1 MAAATQGWPLL
12 RCLGVMLG
20 ALLPAAQL
28 RAKQEP
34 LWEFGLGIGALG
46 FEDYRG
52 SAVAHAYPVPV
63 PYVLYNGKFLQADR
77 DGVRGKL
84 FNQKWIEVN
93 LSFDATVPVRN
104 DRERSGMPD
113 LKSTVQL
120 GPAVNLHLFRSADAK
135 VKLDLRM
142 PVQAAISVQ
151 TSPHLVGWTF
161 TPKLNLDL
169 ADPFGFTGWNL
180 GILSGPLFAD
190 RRYHEYFYTVDPQY
204 ATPTRPEYHAT
215 AGYAGTQVVTAL
227 SKRFPRFWVG
237 GYLRYDTLSG
247 AVFEDSPLVQRKG
260 YWAAGVGF
268 AWMIHQS
275 SRWVE
280 VPD

>member
-1 MAAATQGWPLL
+1 MTAATQGWPRL

-20 ALLPAAQL
+20 ALLPAAL
-28 RAKQEP
+28 PAKQEP

-52 SAVAHAYPVPV
+52 SAVTHAYPVPV

-77 DGVRGKL
+77 AGVRGKL
-84 FNQKWIEVN
+84 FNQKWIEIN

-113 LKSTVQL
+113 LKSTVEM

-142 PVQAAISVQ
+142 PLQAAISVQ
-151 TSPHLVGWTF
+151 ASPHLVGWTF

-215 AGYAGTQVVTAL
+215 AGYSGTQVVTAL
-227 SKRFPRFWVG
+227 SKRFPKFWVG

-247 AVFEDSPLVQRKG
+247 AVFEDSPLVQRKS

-275 SRWVE
+275 SRLVE